1 MPGTFALAI
10 IADRGWT
17 SPQLYLGL
25 TLAMLV
31 MAAVSLCRPSAGTL
45 WRAKRG
51 DEWNAADRRKL
62 RGDGIHPD
70 PSRLVQR
77 RLVTGIG
84 MRLSLY
90 DALFAALVNLYGQQA
105 RKRSHALRWLVGWR
119 LLFWPLG
126 DTLLKVMSWQHAL
139 QIYALLD
146 C

>member
-1 MPGTFALAI
+1 M
-10 IADRGWT
+10 
-17 SPQLYLGL
+17 
-25 TLAMLV
+25 
-31 MAAVSLCRPSAGTL
+31 
-45 WRAKRG
+45 
-51 DEWNAADRRKL
+51 
-62 RGDGIHPD
+62 
-70 PSRLVQR
+70 
-77 RLVTGIG
+77 TGIG